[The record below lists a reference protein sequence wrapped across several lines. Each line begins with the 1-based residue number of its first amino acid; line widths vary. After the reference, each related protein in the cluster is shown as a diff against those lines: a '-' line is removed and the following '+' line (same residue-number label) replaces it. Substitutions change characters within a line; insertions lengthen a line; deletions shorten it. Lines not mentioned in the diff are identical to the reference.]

1 MRYLII
7 FIISIFAAVGCI
19 EDDFSTSP
27 SDQPVFSVDTLDL
40 GIVFTDEP
48 TPTHRFLVHNPHS
61 KALAIS
67 NIRIS
72 GTDAS
77 CFRIN
82 VDGISGETFENV
94 EIRPNDSIFVFV
106 EATLP
111 ETEGDTTHIEADIN
125 FNTNGVTNSVL
136 LTATGVNVI
145 RHRGTTI
152 TADTRFTA
160 EKPYIVFDSL
170 VVAPEAT
177 LTIEPGAN
185 IYFHDKAMLV
195 VRGTLLAEGT
205 TNAPITMCGDRTGN
219 VVTDISFDIMSRQW
233 VGVFFTSTSHSNR
246 LVNTTIKNT
255 TQALAIA
262 GDTSADYSSTPQL
275 YMLNSRLRNSG
286 DLVLEAYHS
295 AIEAYG
301 CEFAEAANGLVFLQG
316 GSHHFV
322 NCTFANN
329 YLFAAIGGAAIQMAH
344 LSADEATGI
353 DDGSGLPFLNAY
365 FDNCIVYGIGNDLSH
380 GDLTG
385 TDVFFRRTLL
395 KSNGSDDDNF
405 IECIWGEDPLYYT
418 IREEYIFDYRLMP
431 ESPAIGAG
439 NPDFIPAAAATDGYG
454 KVRGS
459 APDLG
464 AYVFVQPEESE
475 Q

>member
-27 SDQPVFSVDTLDL
+27 SDQPFFSVDTLDL
-40 GIVFTDEP
+40 GIVFTNEP

-61 KALAIS
+61 KALSIS
-67 NIRIS
+67 DIRIS
-72 GTDAS
+72 GSDAS
-77 CFRIN
+77 CFRMN
-82 VDGISGETFENV
+82 VDGISGESFENV
-94 EIRPNDSIFVFV
+94 EIRPNDSIFVFI

-111 ETEGDTTHIEADIN
+111 ETDGDTTHVEANIN
-125 FNTNGVTNSVL
+125 FITNGVANSVL
-136 LTATGVNVI
+136 LSATGVNVI

-152 TADTRFTA
+152 TNDTRFTA
-160 EKPYIVFDSL
+160 QKPYIVFDSL
-170 VVAPEAT
+170 VVAPDAT
-177 LTIEPGAN
+177 LSIEPSAN
-185 IYFHDKAMLV
+185 IYFHDKAMLI
-195 VRGTLLAEGT
+195 VRGSLCAEGSVE
-205 TNAPITMCGDRTGN
+205 APITMAGDRTGN

-233 VGVFFTSTSHSNR
+233 TGVFFTSTSSENR
-246 LVNTTIKNT
+246 LINTVIKNT
-255 TQALAIA
+255 SQALTIA
-262 GDTSADYSSTPQL
+262 GNPNADYSEIPQL
-275 YMLNSRLRNSG
+275 YMLNCRLRNSG

-301 CEFAEAANGLVFLQG
+301 CEFAEAANGLIFLQG
-316 GSHHFV
+316 GSHNFV

-344 LSADEATGI
+344 LSADQATGI
-353 DDGSGLPFLNAY
+353 DDGSGLPYLKAK
-365 FDNCIVYGIGNDLSH
+365 FDNCIVYGIGNDISH

-395 KSNGSDDDNF
+395 KSNGTDDDNF

-418 IREEYIFDYRLMP
+418 VREDYIFDYRLRP
-431 ESPAIGAG
+431 ESPAIGTA
-439 NPDFIPAAAATDGYG
+439 NPDFIPTAAMLDGYG
-454 KVRGS
+454 MNRGS

-464 AYVFVQPEESE
+464 AYVFVHPEEPV